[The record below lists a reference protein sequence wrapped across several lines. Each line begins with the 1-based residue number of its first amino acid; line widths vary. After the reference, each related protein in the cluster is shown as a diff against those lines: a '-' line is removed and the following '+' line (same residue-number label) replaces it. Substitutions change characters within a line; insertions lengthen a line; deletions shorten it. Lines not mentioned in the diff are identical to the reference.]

1 MITRHTYLHM
11 LVALFAV
18 VLLSTPAKAN
28 EGACFVQSSK
38 AVDDRAKDGED
49 VLKQMDLGIVAIAI
63 EQQSVD
69 SSPMVYR
76 QTQRT
81 NVRSADGIN
90 ISVVRAVGGGISALR
105 YGLSNHRILF
115 GLLARHYYVNG
126 LRRLII

>member
-1 MITRHTYLHM
+1 MVTNDDD
-11 LVALFAV
+11 
-18 VLLSTPAKAN
+18 STK
-28 EGACFVQSSK
+28 EGESQIK
-38 AVDDRAKDGED
+38 ENG
-49 VLKQMDLGIVAIAI
+49 LGIVAIAI
-63 EQQSVD
+63 EQQGVD
-69 SSPMVYR
+69 SSPMAYR

-81 NVRSADGIN
+81 NVRSADSIN

>member
-1 MITRHTYLHM
+1 MIARHTYLHM

-28 EGACFVQSSK
+28 EEAYFVQSSK

-81 NVRSADGIN
+81 NVRSADSIN